1 MAGPPFLCPDQSG
14 RGSMDTKKT
23 TFNNRLLPYLLLAP
37 QLFITLVFFIWP
49 AAQAVKS
56 SFERE
61 DPFGLSTAFVGLLH
75 YQRLFEDPNYLDALS
90 RTAVFAVSV
99 TALSMLLGLAFAAS
113 VDRLVRSGK
122 IYTTLLVWPYAVAP
136 VVAGVL
142 WWFLFNSSTGLMPFF
157 LEKIGIDWDHDLN
170 GTQAMILIII
180 AAAWK
185 QVSYNFLFFLAG
197 LQSVPQSLMEAA
209 AIDGSGPVKRFFNI
223 SLPLLSPTTFFLFII
238 NVNYTMFDTFPIVD
252 ATTVGGPAQATTT
265 LVYKVYQDGYLGL
278 NLGSSSAQSVLLML
292 IVMVLTFVQFR
303 YVERRVQY

>member
-1 MAGPPFLCPDQSG
+1 
-14 RGSMDTKKT
+14 MDTKRT

-37 QLFITLVFFIWP
+37 QLTITLIFFIWP

-61 DPFGLSTAFVGLLH
+61 DPFGLSTAFVGLSH
-75 YQRLFEDPNYLDALS
+75 YQRLLSDPNYLDSLW

-99 TALSMLLGLAFAAS
+99 TALAMVLGLAFAAA
-113 VDRLVRSGK
+113 VDRLARSARF
-122 IYTTLLVWPYAVAP
+122 YTTLLVWPYAVAP

-142 WWFLFNSSTGLMPFF
+142 WWFLFNTSTGLLPFF
-157 LEKIGIDWDHDLN
+157 LERFGIRWDHDLN
-170 GTQAMILIII
+170 GTHAMILIIV

-185 QVSYNFLFFLAG
+185 QISYNFLFFLAG
-197 LQSVPQSLMEAA
+197 LQSVPQTLMEAA
-209 AIDGSGPVKRFFNI
+209 AIDGSGPVKRFFTI

-252 ATTVGGPAQATTT
+252 ATTAGGPAQATTT
-265 LVYKVYQDGYLGL
+265 LVYKVYQDGFVGL

-292 IVMVLTFVQFR
+292 IVMLLTFVQFR
-303 YVERRVQY
+303 FVERRVQY

>member
-1 MAGPPFLCPDQSG
+1 
-14 RGSMDTKKT
+14 MDTKRT

-37 QLFITLVFFIWP
+37 QLAITLIFFIWP

-61 DPFGLSTAFVGLLH
+61 DPFGFSTVFVGLAH
-75 YQRLFEDPNYLDALS
+75 YQQLLADPNYLDSLW

-99 TALSMLLGLAFAAS
+99 TLLSMVLGLAFAAA
-113 VDRLVRSGK
+113 VDRLARTSK

-142 WWFLFNSSTGLMPFF
+142 WWFLFNTSTGLLPFF
-157 LEKIGIDWDHDLN
+157 LERFGILWDHDLN
-170 GTQAMILIII
+170 GTHAMILIII

-185 QVSYNFLFFLAG
+185 QISYNFLFFLAG
-197 LQSVPQSLMEAA
+197 LQSVPQALMEAA
-209 AIDGSGPVKRFFNI
+209 AIDGSGPVKRFFTI

-252 ATTVGGPAQATTT
+252 ATTGGGPAQATTT
-265 LVYKVYQDGYLGL
+265 LVYKVYQDGYVGL

-292 IVMVLTFVQFR
+292 IVMLLTFVQFR
-303 YVERRVQY
+303 FVERRVQY

>member
-1 MAGPPFLCPDQSG
+1 
-14 RGSMDTKKT
+14 MDTKKT

-61 DPFGLSTAFVGLLH
+61 DPFGLSTVFVGLLH
-75 YQRLFEDPNYLDALS
+75 YERLFDDPNYLDALS

-122 IYTTLLVWPYAVAP
+122 VYTTLLVWPYAVAP

-157 LEKIGIDWDHDLN
+157 LEKIGIHWDHDLN

-209 AIDGSGPVKRFFNI
+209 AIDGSGPVKRFWTI

>member
-1 MAGPPFLCPDQSG
+1 
-14 RGSMDTKKT
+14 MDTKRT

-37 QLFITLVFFIWP
+37 QLAITLVFFIWP

-61 DPFGLSTAFVGLLH
+61 DPFGFSTVFVGLTH
-75 YQRLFEDPNYLDALS
+75 YRRLFEDPNYLDALW

-99 TALSMLLGLAFAAS
+99 TILSMMLGLAFAAA
-113 VDRLVRSGK
+113 VDRLARSAK

-142 WWFLFNSSTGLMPFF
+142 WWFLFNTSTGLLPFF
-157 LEKIGIDWDHDLN
+157 LERIGIRWDHDLN
-170 GTQAMILIII
+170 GTHAMILIII

-185 QVSYNFLFFLAG
+185 QISYNFLFFLAG
-197 LQSVPQSLMEAA
+197 LQSVPQSLIEAA
-209 AIDGSGPVKRFFNI
+209 AIDGSGPVRRFFTI

-252 ATTVGGPAQATTT
+252 ATTGGGPAQATTT
-265 LVYKVYQDGYLGL
+265 LVYKVYQDGYVGL
-278 NLGSSSAQSVLLML
+278 NIGSSSAQSVLLML
-292 IVMVLTFVQFR
+292 IVMLLTFVQFR
-303 YVERRVQY
+303 FVERRVQY

>member
-1 MAGPPFLCPDQSG
+1 
-14 RGSMDTKKT
+14 MDTKKT

-61 DPFGLSTAFVGLLH
+61 DPFGLSTVFVGLLH
-75 YQRLFEDPNYLDALS
+75 YERLFEDPNYLDALS

-122 IYTTLLVWPYAVAP
+122 VYTTLLVWPYAVAP

-157 LEKIGIDWDHDLN
+157 LEKIGIHWDHDLN

-209 AIDGSGPVKRFFNI
+209 AIDGSGPVKRFFTI
-223 SLPLLSPTTFFLFII
+223 VFPLISPTTFFLFVV
-238 NVNYTMFDTFPIVD
+238 NVVYAFFDTFVIVD
-252 ATTVGGPAQATTT
+252 ATTHGGPGKDTEI
-265 LVYKVYQDGYLGL
+265 LVYKVFTDGFRGGDLG
-278 NLGSSSAQSVLLML
+278 GSAAQSVVLMALVILLT
-292 IVMVLTFVQFR
+292 VVQFK
-303 YVERRVQY
+303 YVEKKVQYA

>member
-1 MAGPPFLCPDQSG
+1 
-14 RGSMDTKKT
+14 MDTKKT
-23 TFNNRLLPYLLLAP
+23 TFNSRLLPYLLLAP

-61 DPFGLSTAFVGLLH
+61 DPFGLSTVFVGLLH

-99 TALSMLLGLAFAAS
+99 TALSMILGLAFAAS

-122 IYTTLLVWPYAVAP
+122 VYTTLLVWPYAVAP

-209 AIDGSGPVKRFFNI
+209 AIDGSGPVKRFFTI

-278 NLGSSSAQSVLLML
+278 NLGSSSAQSVLLMM